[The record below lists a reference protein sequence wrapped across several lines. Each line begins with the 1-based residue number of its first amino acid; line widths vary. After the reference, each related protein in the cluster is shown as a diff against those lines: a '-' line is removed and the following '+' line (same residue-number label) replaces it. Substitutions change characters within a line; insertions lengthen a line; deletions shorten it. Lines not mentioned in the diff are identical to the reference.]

1 MRMSRIANRDQL
13 LASALPIRVG
23 MVGMGN
29 WAQHGHVRVLN
40 LLPEYELSV
49 LYSQRAEAAAAA
61 AAKYGFGQVAGSL
74 DELLDHP
81 QVDLVVVATTA
92 PQHEHAIRAAIGAGK
107 DVYCEWPLTTST
119 ALSEEMVRLADAAG
133 VRTMTG
139 LQRRLAPH
147 NRYLKDLLAEGYV
160 GRLRSA
166 RIHVSMN
173 YFQPHIPQAIRW
185 TAPPE
190 NFSSMVAIYVG
201 HFLDML
207 FEATGWP
214 TEVSALAVNHF
225 PTVTVIE
232 TGEEIQTTNPDEFVL
247 SATLPGGAVVLA
259 HFEGGKR
266 NGSGVQID
274 ITGTAGDIRI
284 ANMSAFGGVGEDYV
298 VTGAHGNKLPLSPLP
313 LPPRYDTLP
322 HAGLPSAV
330 MELAENYAA
339 FARDVANGTYDAP
352 TFRDAVRMH
361 KLIDAA
367 MESSETGQRQ
377 PLVRAH
383 RRMG

>member
-1 MRMSRIANRDQL
+1 MRNRAQ
-13 LASALPIRVG
+13 ALPIRIG

-29 WAQHGHVRVLN
+29 WAADGHVRVLN
-40 LLPEYELSV
+40 LLPEYKLSV
-49 LYSQRAEAAAAA
+49 LYSQRAEAGAAAA
-61 AAKYGFGQVAGSL
+61 ATHGFAHVVSSL
-74 DELLDHP
+74 DELLKHP
-81 QVDLVVVATTA
+81 EVDLVVIATTA
-92 PQHEHAIRAAIGAGK
+92 PQHEQAIRAAIRAGK
-107 DVYCEWPLTTST
+107 DVYCEWPLTTSAAT
-119 ALSEEMVRLADAAG
+119 SEEMAHLAEAAG
-133 VRTMTG
+133 VRTMVG

-160 GRLRSA
+160 GHLRSA

-173 YFQPHIPQAIRW
+173 YFQPRIPRALRW

-207 FEATGWP
+207 FDATGWP

-232 TGEEIQTTNPDEFVL
+232 TGEEIPTTNADEFVMNA
-247 SATLPGGAVVLA
+247 SLPGGAVVLA

-284 ANMSAFGGVGEDYV
+284 VNTSAFGGVGEDYV
-298 VTGAHGNKLPLSPLP
+298 VTGAHGNMQPLSPLP

-339 FARDVANGTYDAP
+339 FARDVATGTHNAP

-361 KLIDAA
+361 RLIDAA
-367 MESSETGQRQ
+367 LESSETGRWQ
-377 PLVRAH
+377 PLMQTH
-383 RRMG
+383 RRLT

>member
-1 MRMSRIANRDQL
+1 
-13 LASALPIRVG
+13 

-40 LLPEYELSV
+40 LLPEYKLSV
-49 LYSQRAEAAAAA
+49 LYSQRREAAAAA
-61 AAKYGFGQVAGSL
+61 ASKYGFHHGVGSIG
-74 DELLDHP
+74 ELLAHP
-81 QVDLVVVATTA
+81 EVDLVVVATTA
-92 PQHEHAIRAAIGAGK
+92 PQHEHSIRAAVEAGK

-119 ALSEEMVRLADAAG
+119 ATSEEMVRIAHAAG
-133 VRTMTG
+133 VRTITG

-173 YFQPHIPQAIRW
+173 YSQPRIPRALRW

-225 PTVTVIE
+225 PTVTVVE

-247 SATLPGGAVVLA
+247 MATLPGGAALA
-259 HFEGGKR
+259 AYR
-266 NGSGVQID
+266 RV
-274 ITGTAGDIRI
+274 R
-284 ANMSAFGGVGEDYV
+284 
-298 VTGAHGNKLPLSPLP
+298 LP
-313 LPPRYDTLP
+313 
-322 HAGLPSAV
+322 APSK
-330 MELAENYAA
+330 AA
-339 FARDVANGTYDAP
+339 AP
-352 TFRDAVRMH
+352 ASV
-361 KLIDAA
+361 
-367 MESSETGQRQ
+367 S
-377 PLVRAH
+377 
-383 RRMG
+383 